1 MYSSSIILTEDRLRE
16 VVDYFLTKNAFA
28 FDVEAHGE
36 YRDVPHL
43 AQLSWVSLAT
53 EGMAVV
59 IPFGHEKGDNIV
71 GTMQEPR
78 IYGPKAQKAGQT
90 YYVTVDAY
98 DKAPQQ
104 LTPGKVA
111 EILRPLFFKPGVIKI
126 GHDVVYDLV
135 SIGCYLFGGEIPPPP
150 YGDTKIGGWLLD
162 ENRKKYG
169 LKDDIE
175 KIYSYRYDYENIGA
189 CVESFCFNMVAF
201 YNYCD
206 SIYAWIRWKNIIHQI
221 IEQELTGVYNLEM
234 DVLHSVIG
242 MRISG
247 ARIDRPATVELK
259 DILSK
264 RLTEAEGRI
273 YQSAGQKFNI
283 NSNQQKQQI
292 LYGPVEAGGQGLKPW
307 RLTKGGMA
315 KEKAGIKPT
324 IKDYSVDSIALQS
337 YPGNPVAINLLKYST
352 VETLLTSF
360 VDPWLGTPE
369 KKSLIHNDHIY
380 AGFQQY
386 GTVTGRFSCKKPNM
400 QNIPRPHSELG
411 RLVRGVFVAE
421 PEGKLVVAD
430 YSQIELV
437 VLAHYLGEGKLYE
450 GFLAGIDPHTM
461 TAAMVLDKRPED
473 VTKVER
479 QDLGKTLGFAVVYG
493 AGLGK
498 VASMAKVTVPRAKE
512 ILRKH
517 AQMFPEIHGFKDDV
531 IQLCRE
537 RDGHYITTLFG
548 RKRRVPMIMSRV
560 EGIRKGAERQVF
572 NSLIQGGAADLIKL
586 AMVRVDRT
594 LPPEIQC
601 ILTVHDEIVL
611 SSPDSM
617 TDYAEQLLLEAMIGQ
632 EIQQHVRVPLKAE
645 VHTVSRWSEAK

>member
-1 MYSSSIILTEDRLRE
+1 MYSSSIVLTEDRLRE
-16 VVDYFLTKNAFA
+16 VTDYFMTKNAFA
-28 FDVEAHGE
+28 FDVEAFGE

-59 IPFGHEKGDNIV
+59 IPFGHEKGDNVI
-71 GTMQEPR
+71 GETQEAR
-78 IYGPKAQKAGQT
+78 VYGPKAQKAGQT
-90 YYVTVDAY
+90 YYVTTDVY
-98 DKAPQQ
+98 DKAPPQ

-126 GHDVVYDLV
+126 GHDIVYDLV

-175 KIYSYRYDYENIGA
+175 KVYGFRYDYENIGA
-189 CVESFCFNMVAF
+189 CVESHSFSTVAF

-206 SIYAWIRWKNIIHQI
+206 SVYAWIRWKSIVDQI
-221 IEQELTGVYNLEM
+221 IRQNLTEVYNLEM
-234 DVLHSVIG
+234 DVLHSVIR

-247 ARIDRPATVELK
+247 ARIDKEAVVNLK
-259 DILSK
+259 KVLSQ
-264 RLTEAEGRI
+264 RLTEAEASI
-273 YQSAGQKFNI
+273 YQAAGQKFNI
-283 NSNQQKQQI
+283 NSNPQKQQV
-292 LYGPVEAGGQGLKPW
+292 LYGSVESGGQGLVPW
-307 RLTKGGMA
+307 RLTKGGQV
-315 KEKAGIKPT
+315 KERAGIVPT
-324 IKDYSVDSIALQS
+324 IKDYSTDAVTLQS
-337 YPGNPVAINLLKYST
+337 YSDNPVAVNLMKYST

-411 RLVRGVFVAE
+411 RLVRGVFIAE
-421 PEGKLVVAD
+421 PGGKLIVAD

-450 GFLAGIDPHTM
+450 GFMAGIDPHTM
-461 TAAMVLDKRPED
+461 TAAMVLEKRPED

-493 AGLGK
+493 AGIGK
-498 VASMAKVTVPRAKE
+498 IASMAKVTVPRARE
-512 ILRKH
+512 ILKKH
-517 AQMFPEIHGFKDDV
+517 AQMFPEIHGFKKDV
-531 IQLCRE
+531 IDLCRSRE
-537 RDGHYITTLFG
+537 GHYITTLSG
-548 RKRRVPMIMSRV
+548 RKRRVPEIVSRN

-572 NSLIQGGAADLIKL
+572 NSLIQGGAADLIKF
-586 AMVRVDRT
+586 AMVRVDKT

-601 ILTVHDEIVL
+601 VLTVHDEIVL
-611 SSPDSM
+611 SSPDSL
-617 TDYAEQLLLEAMIGQ
+617 TSQAEGLLLDAMIG
-632 EIQQHVRVPLKAE
+632 EDIQKRVKVPLKAE
-645 VHTVSRWSEAK
+645 VHVVPRWSEAK